1 MDCVKLKV
9 GIQLYS
15 VRELMQVDPIKTIE
29 QVAEAGYKYIE
40 VANHKALEDDGVG
53 FGVTPEKLNELMKKS
68 GCKVIS
74 AHIFPFN
81 DENYQRVIEYN
92 QKIGNHVLVFPMEV
106 FKDRDDVLKK
116 TENYEKMGRIA
127 AEQGMQF
134 LYHNHYQEFQEFE
147 GERVLDTIVKNTDPN
162 HVNLELDTFWTLR
175 AGLDPIKMMKLYGTR
190 IKMLHQKDFSKDTIT
205 PVNMF
210 DVVGKDS
217 YIDRDTFVKY
227 KCNDD
232 FVEIGYGQMDIQGII
247 DMAIEL
253 GSIEYIVLEQDS
265 TKLNQLESI
274 KRSMEGFC
282 KFNGIIWE

>member
-1 MDCVKLKV
+1 MELKV

-15 VRELMQVDPIKTIE
+15 VRELMKEDPIRTIE

-40 VANHKALEDDGVG
+40 VANHNAMDDDGVG
-53 FGVTPEKLNELMKKS
+53 FGVTAEKLKELMKKS

-81 DENYQRVIEYN
+81 DENYKRVIEYN
-92 QKIGNHVLVFPMEV
+92 QKIGNHVLVYPMEV

-116 TENYEKMGRIA
+116 AEYYEKMGYMA
-127 AEQGMQF
+127 AQEGMTF
-134 LYHNHYQEFQEFE
+134 LYHNHYQEFQEFK
-147 GERVLDTIVKNTDPN
+147 GERVLDTILKNTDPG

-175 AGLDPIKMMKLYGTR
+175 GGLDPIDMMKQYGTR
-190 IKMLHQKDFSKDTIT
+190 IKMLHQKDFSRDTTT

-217 YIDRDTFVKY
+217 YIDRETFVKY

-232 FVEIGYGQMDIQGII
+232 FIEIGYGRMDIQGII
-247 DMAIEL
+247 DTAIGL
-253 GSIEYIVLEQDS
+253 GSIEYILLEQDA
-265 TKLNQLESI
+265 TKLNQLDSI
-274 KRSMEGFC
+274 KRSMEGFR
-282 KFNGIIWE
+282 KFKGIIWE